1 MSTNLFRILN
11 KILHYRLP
19 CTIRKSS
26 AEGIALTLFR
36 LYGNIEAVILHCI
49 STTVQTEQAM
59 NRQVRGAGPRL
70 GGSRFRSIHICGTV
84 SVSRVCF
91 FNLTQST
98 DKRVV
103 ASGIAKNKLQELSVM
118 KKDEGE
124 KIIMFCLFCNMF
136 LLAMKGSIGLLS
148 GSQALTADAVNSA
161 GDVLSSLVVLFGVR
175 YSLKASDEEHPY
187 GHGKMEA
194 LVSMI
199 VGILILA
206 SVVLLIRDVI
216 TTISSQTMSEPSF
229 YALGAAAAAI
239 AVKAFMYK
247 KTASI
252 GKRLNSIAVMT
263 NAKDHRNDIY
273 ATSGTLVAIAL
284 SFIGQHYGVKVLSLY
299 AEPALA
305 VIMSVFIIKTAMEIL
320 IEASKMLLDAAPDK
334 KTMSRMQEITEAA
347 EGVKRLNWIKCRKM
361 GRGLLVDT
369 AIEVAGDISVEK
381 GHAIADAVKTAIM
394 VEYPEVLDVLVHI
407 NPEEQ

>member
-1 MSTNLFRILN
+1 
-11 KILHYRLP
+11 
-19 CTIRKSS
+19 
-26 AEGIALTLFR
+26 
-36 LYGNIEAVILHCI
+36 
-49 STTVQTEQAM
+49 
-59 NRQVRGAGPRL
+59 
-70 GGSRFRSIHICGTV
+70 
-84 SVSRVCF
+84 
-91 FNLTQST
+91 
-98 DKRVV
+98 
-103 ASGIAKNKLQELSVM
+103 M

-199 VGILILA
+199 VGILILI

-247 KTASI
+247 KTASV

-273 ATSGTLVAIAL
+273 ATSGTLVAIGL
-284 SFIGQHYGVKVLSLY
+284 SFIGQHFGVKVLSLY

-334 KTMSRMQEITEAA
+334 KTMGRMREITEAA

-361 GRGLLVDT
+361 GRGLLVDA

-381 GHAIADAVKTAIM
+381 GHGIADTVKTALM
-394 VEYPEVLDVLVHI
+394 AEYPEVLDVLVHI
-407 NPEEQ
+407 NPEQQ

>member
-1 MSTNLFRILN
+1 
-11 KILHYRLP
+11 
-19 CTIRKSS
+19 
-26 AEGIALTLFR
+26 
-36 LYGNIEAVILHCI
+36 
-49 STTVQTEQAM
+49 
-59 NRQVRGAGPRL
+59 
-70 GGSRFRSIHICGTV
+70 
-84 SVSRVCF
+84 
-91 FNLTQST
+91 
-98 DKRVV
+98 
-103 ASGIAKNKLQELSVM
+103 M
-118 KKDEGE
+118 KKDEGL
-124 KIIMFCLFCNMF
+124 IVVRYVLFGNIF
-136 LLAMKGSIGLLS
+136 LALLKGTVGLLTES
-148 GSQALTADAVNSA
+148 AALKADAVNSA
-161 GDVLSSLVVLFGVR
+161 GDVVTTVVVMLALR
-175 YSLKASDEEHPY
+175 YALKPRDEGHHY